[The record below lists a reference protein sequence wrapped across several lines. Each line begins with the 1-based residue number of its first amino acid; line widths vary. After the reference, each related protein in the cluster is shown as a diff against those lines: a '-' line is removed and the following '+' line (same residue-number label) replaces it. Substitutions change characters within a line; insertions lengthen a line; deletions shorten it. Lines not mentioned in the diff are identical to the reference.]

1 MISDKVKGLIAL
13 SYLIVGIVFLSI
25 GDAYNVNWYALF
37 FENEHILG
45 LLALLFVRNTI
56 KSTAWGMVLEV
67 AILWKLFYIVFNLA
81 ILFKPFYNYRDFT
94 SNPVICVQ
102 ILWCII
108 GFSIIQRFRI

>member
-1 MISDKVKGLIAL
+1 MISDRIKGLITLA
-13 SYLIVGIVFLSI
+13 YLTVGSVFLCI
-25 GDAYNVNWYALF
+25 GDAYDTDWFTLF
-37 FENEHILG
+37 FENEHVLG
-45 LLALLFVRNTI
+45 LLAFLFVHGTI
-56 KSTAWGMVLEV
+56 KSTSWKRVLEV

-81 ILFKPFYNYRDFT
+81 ILFEPFYNYRDFT